1 MAPPDDSPTDSP
13 AGTPGPA
20 PGASLRRSES
30 KRWVKTVDN
39 PMQALLTA
47 AVLALL
53 AFAFTSIDAR
63 IGDTNARI
71 TRLEER
77 IEVRFAAIDARF
89 ASIDARFAAIE
100 VGLDAQDAKIDEINL
115 KLTALIAALGMTDQ
129 VEAAAAGTVAAGGT
143 PAQDHRGI
151 EQPDF
156 VIPDW

>member
-1 MAPPDDSPTDSP
+1 
-13 AGTPGPA
+13 
-20 PGASLRRSES
+20 
-30 KRWVKTVDN
+30 
-39 PMQALLTA
+39 MQALLTA

-63 IGDTNARI
+63 IGDTTARI

-77 IEVRFAAIDARF
+77 IEVRFTGIDARF
-89 ASIDARFAAIE
+89 ASIEA
-100 VGLDAQDAKIDEINL
+100 GLDAQGAKIDEINL